1 MYSKKEQ
8 APIRFPKGIDKVI
21 ANINL
26 KLSDLTWLTK
36 TYQRAWVLK
45 DSTEAQKF
53 VAKIYLQGG
62 EYLEPIPQDNE
73 MGISVVMV
81 TSAETNLLNDP
92 TTDSYESE
100 KRRDIAIIFGVNL
113 KEIDPSKDYVF
124 TEDLKEEV
132 ELQLEK
138 VERLQINS
146 YVDEDYR
153 QVFAGLNITDFNI
166 LQYPYAAFRFN
177 CTVFYGGLR
186 NC

>member
-1 MYSKKEQ
+1 MYSEKEQ
-8 APIRFPKGIDKVI
+8 TPISSPKGIDKVI

-26 KLSDLTWLTK
+26 QLGDLTWLTK

-45 DSTEAQKF
+45 DSTVAQKF
-53 VAKIYLQGG
+53 VAKIYLQNG
-62 EYLEPIPQDNE
+62 EYIEPIPQDNE

-81 TSAETNLLNDP
+81 TSPETNLINEP
-92 TTDSYESE
+92 NTDTFEAE

-124 TEDLKEEV
+124 TEELKEGV

-138 VERLQINS
+138 VDRLQVNS

-153 QVFAGLNITDFNI
+153 QVFAGLNITEFNI

-177 CTVFYGGLR
+177 CTVFYGGYR

>member
-1 MYSKKEQ
+1 MYSSKEQ
-8 APIRFPKGIDKVI
+8 TPISSPKGIDKVI

-26 KLSDLTWLTK
+26 QLSGISWLTK

-53 VAKIYLQGG
+53 VAKIYLQNG
-62 EYLEPIPQDNE
+62 EYIEPIPQDNE
-73 MGISVVMV
+73 MGISMIMV
-81 TSAETNLLNDP
+81 TSPETHLIDEPNTNTFEAEKN
-92 TTDSYESE
+92 
-100 KRRDIAIIFGVNL
+100 RDIAIIFGINL

-124 TEDLKEEV
+124 TEELKEEV

-138 VERLQINS
+138 VDRLQVNS

-153 QVFAGLNITDFNI
+153 QVFAGLNITEFNI

-177 CTVFYGGLR
+177 CTVFYGGNR
-186 NC
+186 IC